1 MTKKQKLRP
10 STKSIE
16 KENLVK
22 LGAFFTLKHH
32 EENFNA
38 NPKCRLIKPSKSD
51 IDKLTN
57 GFERAKE
64 TIRLSVK
71 KWNGTDTV
79 TNWFKIRVNVE
90 NFYFR
95 AKY

>member
-38 NPKCRLIKPSKSD
+38 NPKCRLIKPLKSD
-51 IDKLTN
+51 IDKVN
-57 GFERAKE
+57 KCFWKSKRDDQVIGKKVERYRYSYK
-64 TIRLSVK
+64 LV
-71 KWNGTDTV
+71 
-79 TNWFKIRVNVE
+79 
-90 NFYFR
+90 
-95 AKY
+95 

>member
-51 IDKLTN
+51 IDKVN
-57 GFERAKE
+57 KWFWKSKRDDQVIGKKVERYRYSYK
-64 TIRLSVK
+64 LV
-71 KWNGTDTV
+71 
-79 TNWFKIRVNVE
+79 
-90 NFYFR
+90 
-95 AKY
+95 

>member
-51 IDKLTN
+51 IDKVN
-57 GFERAKE
+57 KSFWKSKRDDQVIGKKVERYRYSYK
-64 TIRLSVK
+64 LV
-71 KWNGTDTV
+71 
-79 TNWFKIRVNVE
+79 
-90 NFYFR
+90 
-95 AKY
+95 